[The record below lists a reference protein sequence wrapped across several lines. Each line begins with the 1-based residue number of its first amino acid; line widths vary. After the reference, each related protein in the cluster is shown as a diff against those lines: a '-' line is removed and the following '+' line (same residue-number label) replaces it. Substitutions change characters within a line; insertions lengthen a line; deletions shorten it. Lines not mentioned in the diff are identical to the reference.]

1 VHQVIEQVEA
11 FQVCITPKA
20 VYESFQKYFDY
31 DHQVVVEI
39 NNIATDIQKSDE
51 EVLGDIKKK
60 VQNDVKEFHQAQH
73 TLVQLGNQV
82 KQIIESATAPPN
94 KGATKKTNKR
104 K

>member
-1 VHQVIEQVEA
+1 MEQVA
-11 FQVCITPKA
+11 ASQVCITPKA
-20 VYESFQKYFDY
+20 VYEAFQSYFDCC
-31 DHQVVVEI
+31 DHQVEGDKALD
-39 NNIATDIQKSDE
+39 NIHA
-51 EVLGDIKKK
+51 K
-60 VQNDVKEFHQAQH
+60 VQKDVKEFHQAQH